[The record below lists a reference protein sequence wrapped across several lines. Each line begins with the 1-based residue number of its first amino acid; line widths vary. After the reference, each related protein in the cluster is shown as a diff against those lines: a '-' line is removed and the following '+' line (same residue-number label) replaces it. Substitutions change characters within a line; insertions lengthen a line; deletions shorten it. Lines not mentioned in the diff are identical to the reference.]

1 MKPTTRYP
9 GSRGRSLYFTG
20 DLSPLILA
28 LNRKRLR
35 RAPNQTMEI
44 ANLIV
49 GAISQARVDPSDV
62 DDAWMPADEGQ
73 AP

>member
-1 MKPTTRYP
+1 MKPTNRYP
-9 GSRGRSLYFTG
+9 CSRGRSLFFTG

-28 LNRKRLR
+28 LNRQRLR
-35 RAPNQTMEI
+35 RSPSQTMEL

-62 DDAWMPADEGQ
+62 DDAWMPSDEGSV
-73 AP
+73 P